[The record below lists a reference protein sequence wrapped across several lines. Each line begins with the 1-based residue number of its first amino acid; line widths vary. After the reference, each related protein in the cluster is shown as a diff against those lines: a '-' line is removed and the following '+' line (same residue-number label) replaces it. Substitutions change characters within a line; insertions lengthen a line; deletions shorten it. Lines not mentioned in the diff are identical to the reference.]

1 MKYFFSSLLLFF
13 IVNVSIGQGVSEY
26 GDQWTLEFVG
36 GTTSFQGDL
45 VQGNGPY
52 KRLAPNFGVNL
63 KYRIPSIDDI
73 EKFELRAGLYYGRL
87 YGNDSRNKDP
97 ELRARNLSFKSRV
110 IELNLGCEYTIL
122 DMNSD
127 EGALISPY
135 VFAGIGVFNFNPYAI
150 DDGGNKV
157 FLRPL
162 CTEGQGLAE
171 YPLRKP
177 YKLTQFEIPLA
188 IGAKVDLGGYIG
200 SLDGWIFSYEFMY
213 HHTFTD
219 YLDDVS
225 QSYVP
230 LDLLSKAYGPK
241 SAELS
246 FREKNMPFVRRVDE
260 RRGNPNNRDLFFYN
274 SFKMT
279 KYLEWRTISLRGL
292 FSSY

>member
-1 MKYFFSSLLLFF
+1 MF
-13 IVNVSIGQGVSEY
+13 IGFVVLAKGQGISDY
-26 GDQWTLEFVG
+26 GDQWALEFVA

-52 KRLAPNFGVNL
+52 KRLAPSLGVNL
-63 KYRIPSIDDI
+63 KYRIPSMSDI
-73 EKFELRAGLYYGRL
+73 EKFELRAGLYYGRIS
-87 YGNDSRNKDP
+87 GDDSKNSDP
-97 ELRARNLSFKSRV
+97 ELKQRNLNFKSHI
-110 IELNLGCEYTIL
+110 IEFNLGCEYTIL

-127 EGALISPY
+127 EGSFISPY
-135 VFAGIGVFNFNPYAI
+135 VFAGVGVFHFNPYTK
-150 DDGGNKV
+150 DSRGEKY

-171 YPLRKP
+171 YPLRKK
-177 YKLTQFEIPLA
+177 YKLTQFEIPIA
-188 IGAKVDLGGYIG
+188 VGAKIDLGAYIG

-225 QSYVP
+225 LNYVP
-230 LDLLSKAYGPK
+230 LELLTAAYGPK

-246 FREKNMPFVRRVDE
+246 FRENNNPAFFNRYRKE
-260 RRGNPNNRDLFFYN
+260 EKRGNPNNRDLFFYN

-279 KYLEWRTISLRGL
+279 KLLEWRTISLRGL